1 MDPVEKA
8 VAITLDN
15 WESLGVQEHE
25 GVLHLPASIKRRN
38 SKGIVEEQP
47 VALRNVTNAHRYKCR
62 QLARSHAVEHGLDI
76 DRDKDVV
83 SEIENWAILT
93 YAIREPEK
101 PFDQHV
107 ATVKDLTTTYDTQS
121 LVELWGRYNIWVD
134 MLDPRFGE
142 MSNEQIWLA
151 IARIHAEKN
160 PSFLASFGG
169 TAQITIITCMAD
181 LCMSSPTRPSWLQS

>member
-15 WESLGVQEHE
+15 WELLGVAEHE
-25 GVLHLPASIKRRN
+25 GHLHMPAAIKRRN
-38 SKGIVEEQP
+38 ARGVVVEQP
-47 VALRNVTNAHRYKCR
+47 VMLRNVTNEQRYQSRK
-62 QLARSHAVEHGLDI
+62 LARAHALEHGLDL
-76 DRDKDVV
+76 DRDRDVV
-83 SEIENWAILT
+83 AEIENWAILAF
-93 YAIREPEK
+93 AIREPTK

-107 ATVKDLTTTYDTQS
+107 MTVGELTSMYETQS
-121 LVELWGRYNIWVD
+121 LVELWGRYNLWVD

-142 MSNEQIWLA
+142 MSNEQIWQA

-169 TAQITIITCMAD
+169 YAQATIITCMAD
-181 LCMSSPTRPSWLQS
+181 LCMTCPTRPSWLQS